1 MKKLLAIS
9 FALAVGS
16 LILPAKEINNYL
28 DRNGFPVLVP
38 SVQKLE
44 RTERGFTLPFDLAVA
59 APEEAKFEAGLV
71 SPLLSAR
78 FGRYKAHLA
87 RPEEAARC
95 RLVLTGDG
103 KDVEYVR
110 R

>member
-1 MKKLLAIS
+1 MKKRLLVMLGIG
-9 FALAVGS
+9 ALCLGAA
-16 LILPAKEINNYL
+16 AKEINNFL
-28 DRNGFPVLVP
+28 KDGFPVLVP